1 MNGIGGPV
9 RHQAGNGATAR
20 LAGWCAGAP
29 RRWSGT
35 SLEGARRAFVDTIAV
50 MLAGQG
56 EACVAGTRT
65 AVAGWGDGPCH
76 VMGGKPLAA
85 PWAALVNGT
94 AAHALDYDDV
104 LDPAMSHPSAAL
116 VPAILALAEARE
128 ASGAAC
134 LDAYLVGFEVLAR
147 LGEAMNLVHY
157 QRGWHTT
164 LSLGSMGVAAACARM
179 MGLDAAGMGM
189 AISLATSMAGGSKR
203 QFGSMAKP
211 LHAGLAA
218 KGGLVAAQLAA
229 SGVTGIAEPFEGR
242 WGYIDLMAGDTAP
255 GLEAAL
261 SRIGDPPA
269 MEQYG
274 VWAKFYP
281 CCASTHRPVDALR
294 SLGLRPGEVVSIQA
308 EVSEVAAANLRY
320 RVPRNP
326 DEARFSLPYCL
337 AATLMDGSLTK
348 ASFSAEAIAR
358 PALASLMQ
366 RVAMTV
372 DPELTA
378 DRPVTESFERGTIEV
393 TLADGGRQRVAV
405 LVPRGHPGAP
415 LSEAE
420 LQGKFRDC
428 AAGVLPAA
436 RVEAAL
442 GCLARLGG
450 LDRIAT
456 LTSTLRAMPGPAAG

>member
-1 MNGIGGPV
+1 MPGRPGRGSDDGV
-9 RHQAGNGATAR
+9 TMR
-20 LAGWCAGAP
+20 LAGWCADTTP
-29 RRWSGT
+29 SWPEV
-35 SLEGARRAFVDTIAV
+35 SLEGARRAFLDTVAV
-50 MLAGQG
+50 MLAGQR
-56 EACVAGTRT
+56 EACVARTRL
-65 AVAGWGDGPCH
+65 AVAAWGDGPCH
-76 VMGGKPLAA
+76 VMGGAPLAA

-116 VPAILALAEARE
+116 VPAILAFAEARGC
-128 ASGAAC
+128 SGAAC

-164 LSLGSMGVAAACARM
+164 LSLGSMGVAAACARLM
-179 MGLDAAGMGM
+179 RLDAAATAM

-218 KGGLVAAQLAA
+218 KNGLVAAQLAA
-229 SGVTGIAEPFEGR
+229 TGVTGIAEPLEGR
-242 WGYIDLMAGDTAP
+242 WGYVDLMAGETAP

-261 SRIGDPPA
+261 SRIGDPSA

-294 SLGLRPGEVVSIQA
+294 SLALRPGQVVSIQA
-308 EVSEVAAANLRY
+308 AVSEVAAANLRY
-320 RVPRNP
+320 GVPRDPN
-326 DEARFSLPYCL
+326 EARFSLPYCL
-337 AATLMDGSLTK
+337 AATLLDGTLTV
-348 ASFSAEAIAR
+348 ASFTPGAIAR
-358 PALASLMQ
+358 PALLPLMEK
-366 RVAMTV
+366 VTMTV
-372 DPELTA
+372 DPELRA
-378 DRPVTESFERGTIEV
+378 DRPVTQSFERGTIEV
-393 TLADGGRQRVAV
+393 ALTDGERKRVAV

-420 LQGKFRDC
+420 LEVKFRDC
-428 AAGVLPAA
+428 AAGILPAA
-436 RVEAAL
+436 QVDAAL
-442 GCLARLGG
+442 EQLARFAA
-450 LDRIAT
+450 LDRITPLMAA
-456 LTSTLRAMPGPAAG
+456 LRTPE

>member
-1 MNGIGGPV
+1 MRAIEEPAYP
-9 RHQAGNGATAR
+9 RTESGATAR
-20 LAGWCAGAP
+20 LAAWCSGVP
-29 RRWSGT
+29 RQWSRT

-50 MLAGQG
+50 MLAGQD
-56 EACVAGTRT
+56 EACVVGTRV
-65 AVAGWGDGPCH
+65 AVVGWGDGPCH
-76 VMGGKPLAA
+76 VMGGNPLAA

-116 VPAILALAEARE
+116 VPAILALAEARR

-147 LGEAMNLVHY
+147 LGEAMNLLHY

-179 MGLDAAGMGM
+179 LGLDAAGMGM

-218 KGGLVAAQLAA
+218 KNGLVAAQLAA

-255 GLEAAL
+255 GLETAL

-294 SLGLRPGEVVSIQA
+294 SLRLRPEEVVSIQA

-320 RVPRNP
+320 HVPRNP
-326 DEARFSLPYCL
+326 NEARFSLPYCL
-337 AATLMDGSLTK
+337 AAALTDGTLTK
-348 ASFSAEAIAR
+348 ASFSATAVAR
-358 PALASLMQ
+358 LALKPLME
-366 RVAMTV
+366 RITMTV
-372 DPELTA
+372 DPELTGNRA
-378 DRPVTESFERGTIEV
+378 VRESFERGTIEV
-393 TLADGGRQRVAV
+393 ILADGSRQRVAV

-420 LQGKFRDC
+420 LGDKFRDC
-428 AAGVLPAA
+428 AAGALPAA
-436 RVEAAL
+436 QVEAAL
-442 GCLARLGG
+442 ECLARLGD
-450 LDRIAT
+450 LDRITA
-456 LTSTLRAMPGPAAG
+456 LTATLRAPTSSAV